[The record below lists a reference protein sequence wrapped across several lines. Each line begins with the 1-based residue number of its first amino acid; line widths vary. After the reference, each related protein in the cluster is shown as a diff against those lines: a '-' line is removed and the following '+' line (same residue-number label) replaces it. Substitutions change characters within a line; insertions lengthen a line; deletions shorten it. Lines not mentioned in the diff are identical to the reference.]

1 MKKIS
6 GKGAVRAGKRFV
18 LFISN
23 ESMNDIIEIIK
34 SLEDLSVLTD
44 EVTETVK
51 H

>member
-6 GKGAVRAGKRFV
+6 GKGAVRVGKRFV